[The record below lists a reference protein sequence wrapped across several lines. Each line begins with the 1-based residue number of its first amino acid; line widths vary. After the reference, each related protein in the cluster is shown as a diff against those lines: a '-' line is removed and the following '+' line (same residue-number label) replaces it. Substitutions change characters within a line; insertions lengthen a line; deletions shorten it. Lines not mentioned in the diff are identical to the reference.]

1 MQLQQA
7 VQLVQAKFAAESQG
21 QTEGQ
26 AHDAYHEAFDNF
38 PLVMEIAVSAFAD
51 EIIQRNYEARK
62 VAAAK
67 QAAEQR
73 GDVSDND
80 SLPPRNGDIS

>member
-73 GDVSDND
+73 GDTNDND
-80 SLPPRNGDIS
+80 SLPPRNGEIG